1 MKLAKAKKSG
11 KYKALAWKI
20 LTFLWHQL
28 SWQVYLRH
36 THTHIWRAGLAL
48 TILTSLAKCVLSPY
62 CEAYLRT
69 CGFFHII
76 WWHFTQFNF
85 CSLLLDPT
93 FFFFPCETFHQWDFL
108 QHFNP
113 GLRLFPLLQH
123 LSVLLLHSFA
133 TMCQIGAPLVERK
146 RTEVLSCWGERHR
159 SWREGQPVALMGSP
173 ELPPEASMDSSRM
186 SPSSVSAKAQVKGSF

>member
-1 MKLAKAKKSG
+1 MQQHLPLTFPALSNVRFMWEINSIEHRISDQYRKISKAKKSG

-20 LTFLWHQL
+20 LTFLWHRL

-48 TILTSLAKCVLSPY
+48 TILTSPAKCVLSPY

-93 FFFFPCETFHQWDFL
+93 FFFPCKHSTNGISFSILTLGSDSFL
-108 QHFNP
+108 SSLHCRCTILPWCVKFEP
-113 GLRLFPLLQH
+113 PWLKGRDRGIELLRRQ
-123 LSVLLLHSFA
+123 S
-133 TMCQIGAPLVERK
+133 
-146 RTEVLSCWGERHR
+146 
-159 SWREGQPVALMGSP
+159 
-173 ELPPEASMDSSRM
+173 
-186 SPSSVSAKAQVKGSF
+186 